1 MPPSHDR
8 RSWDGNLGDLPL
20 TRIFELLADAPSFA
34 RCRAVCKSWR
44 AAAATLDDRPATRAA
59 LSTAEDED
67 DAVEDIVR
75 ACMSHSFEPTHG
87 MLFVGLGFDLTS
99 FAERVSRR
107 MPRRGGRPM
116 PLVACLATGL
126 VGPDATTGERRVVT
140 WKDPDEDDPE
150 WQMSLDSTDDE
161 VAAFAERLEEAY
173 ERRRGA
179 ALVLGRA
186 PGVVVDAFR
195 ARRGTPTRAAVDYLR
210 GPEEARPP
218 RGTPPRDMAVILGS
232 HALDVDALDRR
243 LAESSRAPP
252 RIVGGL
258 AAKLPNFRRW
268 DASLTPSLYATRADE
283 VDDDAFRR
291 GEEEA
296 GAATRGK
303 DDLDM
308 VGLRFRPAAGAGA
321 GAEAR
326 APPYRAVGGGGLA
339 KIGPRYVIADVGES
353 FLPTDGDGEM
363 HDPFHDAPPA
373 PVVDGASFMPL
384 SHVTAVPDP
393 SDREGVAAAR
403 DAGGTYTGSGEARRP
418 AANAANAANDSP
430 ESSGSGSGDSSRT
443 WMPSKAERGL
453 SGKDLAT
460 HLRDACGYD
469 VDDHGQLMQ
478 PTIRLFPGPRPR
490 ANPSRRARASA
501 RMNERHLYG
510 DQLTA
515 PGRIT
520 VHSVFGHD
528 HRSMLVQGHG
538 MRRGDRFYFQTPD
551 AEASARSTREALESV
566 PVDACVGGI
575 AFCSVTREELFRG
588 DDEAGESEPT
598 EKRRSTPTDAE
609 AFAARFPDAPV
620 AGMLTTGEIFDRAL
634 VVGDDTDVAS
644 DGGGGGVRISELS
657 ATFVLFTRR

>member
-1 MPPSHDR
+1 MTALHVR

-67 DAVEDIVR
+67 DAAEDIVR

-99 FAERVSRR
+99 FAERVLRR

-173 ERRRGA
+173 ECRRGA
-179 ALVLGRA
+179 VLVLGRA

-195 ARRGTPTRAAVDYLR
+195 ARRGTPTRTAVDYIR
-210 GPEEARPP
+210 GPEEMRPP

-283 VDDDAFRR
+283 MKDDASRR

-296 GAATRGK
+296 RAATRGE

-308 VGLRFRPAAGAGA
+308 VGLRFRPAAAA

-373 PVVDGASFMPL
+373 PIVDGASFMPL

-403 DAGGTYTGSGEARRP
+403 DAGGTYAGSEEARR
-418 AANAANAANDSP
+418 NATN
-430 ESSGSGSGDSSRT
+430 GSNGEYSRA
-443 WMPSKAERGL
+443 WMPSKSERGL

-478 PTIRLFPGPRPR
+478 PTIRLFPRSRPR

-575 AFCSVTREELFRG
+575 AFYSVTREELFRG
-588 DDEAGESEPT
+588 DAEVGEGEST
-598 EKRRSTPTDAE
+598 ESGRSTPTDAE

-634 VVGDDTDVAS
+634 VAGDDSDVAS
-644 DGGGGGVRISELS
+644 DGGGGVRISELS
-657 ATFVLFTRR
+657 ATFVLFTKR